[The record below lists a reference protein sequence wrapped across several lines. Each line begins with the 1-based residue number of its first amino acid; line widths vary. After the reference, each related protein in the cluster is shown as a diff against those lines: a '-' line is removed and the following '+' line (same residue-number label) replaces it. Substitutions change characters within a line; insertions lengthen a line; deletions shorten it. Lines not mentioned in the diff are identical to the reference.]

1 MTGVRPGPL
10 AFSLPGVAS
19 RYRAMALPAE
29 AFEPDQVLFG
39 ADAQAGIVRRLLTE
53 AGAPPVFLP
62 APEMFHAPETF
73 ARIERLLPAP
83 SRTGGPPPHLRF
95 GPLRDCRLLKFAP
108 NAHLLAEAP
117 SRREIRISANPFA
130 ARAAVPA
137 ALGRVLRYASD
148 AILTGLHGERPE
160 HADLPAGFPAA
171 DIAAWARGADG
182 PREAQAA
189 LASGRI
195 ERRAFAALPGADPT
209 PGAPGPTV
217 ALPWNLAD
225 PGSAVPDIVL
235 AFARFPGPAETGL
248 GLTLLPY
255 NEDALEPRLTRLVE
269 EAGAVLARREGDLA
283 RKALFVA
290 RVRRPVPAPALRHLF
305 PGVILDGGDPER
317 AFVEA
322 RLRALGLPFVTHD
335 PAPAEGPVD
344 PDRRLERFEE
354 TRGVRLIETA
364 RPSRRACM
372 ELLAAAQALFGEV
385 AAPFAPPMPPA
396 IDPALFTGVP
406 GGRA

>member
-1 MTGVRPGPL
+1 MICG
-10 AFSLPGVAS
+10 S
-19 RYRAMALPAE
+19 RIGCGE
-29 AFEPDQVLFG
+29 VIGQDFG
-39 ADAQAGIVRRLLTE
+39 
-53 AGAPPVFLP
+53 
-62 APEMFHAPETF
+62 
-73 ARIERLLPAP
+73 LLPQGCDQ
-83 SRTGGPPPHLRF
+83 SVHL
-95 GPLRDCRLLKFAP
+95 
-108 NAHLLAEAP
+108 
-117 SRREIRISANPFA
+117 
-130 ARAAVPA
+130 AAV
-137 ALGRVLRYASD
+137 L
-148 AILTGLHGERPE
+148 
-160 HADLPAGFPAA
+160 
-171 DIAAWARGADG
+171 
-182 PREAQAA
+182 
-189 LASGRI
+189 
-195 ERRAFAALPGADPT
+195 RAFPVGT
-209 PGAPGPTV
+209 
-217 ALPWNLAD
+217 
-225 PGSAVPDIVL
+225 
-235 AFARFPGPAETGL
+235 FP
-248 GLTLLPY
+248 
-255 NEDALEPRLTRLVE
+255 
-269 EAGAVLARREGDLA
+269 AGAVLARREGDLA